1 MAETSRH
8 PWASIR
14 PGLMLGVLIAAKLAL
29 LFLLAWNTRFVM
41 DEFVQLGW
49 AKYVDDQ
56 LYVTN
61 WPVKAVGSAVF
72 YKLAHSIGWDAQSIL
87 LIGRLQTAV
96 LACGTLALIYGC
108 ARALDH
114 GRGQALA
121 VVLLLLSFSNFMERI
136 FRTIAEPLAVF
147 FAAASLL
154 TVLRGEGRPRA
165 ILLAGFLTGL
175 AFLTTQ
181 KSIYFNFALG
191 AALVGNAL
199 IALRPVRAV
208 VQGALLVAGW
218 LLAIA
223 AYCLLF
229 GGTDALAIAKHMFVA
244 PADNA
249 VHGADPY
256 GSLRHFV
263 LQTLTRNALL
273 YAFCFAGMAIAL
285 VRIRS
290 LGEPSRIALIFTII
304 VTTLVFSHNQ
314 PWPYIFVMPLPF
326 VALWSLELFRTVIRR
341 PLYRAVTAT
350 ALVVA
355 VGVSLVTNLLYLS
368 HHNRD
373 QLRLVAHAEGL
384 LNPGDRYFDGVGML
398 PNRGE
403 ASGVW
408 LDQNAVQ
415 QTLREGANSVTYH
428 MFERSPPKLVIW
440 SYRMDAIESVVGR
453 QVNARYVRVSP
464 NLWLAGRRLSP
475 GRPVRFVVP
484 VAGTYALYNA
494 NGAPARG
501 LVDVNGVARTT
512 PLVLDEGPVIVTL
525 RGAQVDELLLL
536 PVGSYTGRFRSGP
549 DNKSLFAGV
558 YN

>member
-1 MAETSRH
+1 
-8 PWASIR
+8 
-14 PGLMLGVLIAAKLAL
+14 MLGLLIVAKLAL

-49 AKYVDDQ
+49 AKYIDDQ

-61 WPVKAVGSAVF
+61 WPVKAVGFAVF

-87 LIGRLQTAV
+87 LIGRLQTAL

-108 ARALDH
+108 ARALGH
-114 GRGQALA
+114 GRAHALA
-121 VVLLLLSFSNFMERI
+121 IVLVLLSYSNFMERI

-154 TVLRGEGRPRA
+154 TVLRGKGRPPA

-175 AFLTTQ
+175 AFLSTQ

-208 VQGALLVAGW
+208 TQGALLVAGW

-223 AYCLLF
+223 AYCFLF
-229 GGTDALAIAKHMFVA
+229 GGTVALAIAKHMFVA

-290 LGEPSRIALIFTII
+290 IGGPGRIALIFTMI
-304 VTTLVFSHNQ
+304 VTALVFSHNQ

-326 VALWSLELFRTVIRR
+326 VALWSLGLFTTVIRR
-341 PLYRAVTAT
+341 PLHRAVATT
-350 ALVVA
+350 ALIVA
-355 VGVSLVTNLLYLS
+355 VGVSLVANLLYLS

-373 QLRLVAHAEGL
+373 QLRLVAQAEGL
-384 LNPGDRYFDGVGML
+384 LKADDRYFDGVGML
-398 PNRGE
+398 PNRSE

-408 LDQNAVQ
+408 LDQNAVL
-415 QTLREGANSVTYH
+415 QTLREGANSATYQ
-428 MFERSPPKLVIW
+428 MFEQSPPKVVIW
-440 SYRMDAIESVVGR
+440 SYRMDAIESVVGP
-453 QVNARYVRVSP
+453 QVNVRYARVSP

-475 GRPVRFVVP
+475 GRPVKFVVP
-484 VAGTYALYNA
+484 VAGTYALYSA
-494 NGAPARG
+494 NGAPAGG
-501 LVDVNGVARTT
+501 LVDVDGVARTT
-512 PLVLDEGPVIVTL
+512 PLLLDEGPAMVTL
-525 RGAQVDELLLL
+525 RSAQAEELLLL
-536 PVGSYTGRFRSGP
+536 PVGSYTGQFRSGP
-549 DNKSLFAGV
+549 DKSLFAGV